1 MLDFPNSPTTGQI
14 FQPIAGGPAWKF
26 DSVKWLAQGAASSY
40 LVAFDIPGVLTAG
53 AVFAHVFAAAAN
65 FPVNFA
71 GSQARGSANATGTP
85 LITFARSA
93 AASPLAFS
101 NIGTLTI
108 AAGTI
113 NPTFVAASAP
123 GFAAGDTIRGLVT
136 TGDASFADLC
146 LTLAGMR

>member
-1 MLDFPNSPTTGQI
+1 MIDFPASPTIGQI
-14 FQPIAGGPAWKF
+14 FASGAFSWRF
-26 DSVKWLAQGAASSY
+26 DGAKWVAQGAASQY
-40 LVAFDIPGVLTAG
+40 LVGFDVPGILTTG
-53 AVFAHVFAAAAN
+53 AVFAHVFAAPAS
-65 FPVNFA
+65 FPINFA

-93 AASPLAFS
+93 AAGPLSFS

-108 AAGTI
+108 GAGTVT
-113 NPTFVAASAP
+113 PTFVAASAP
-123 GFAAGDTIRGLVT
+123 SFAAGDTIRGLVT